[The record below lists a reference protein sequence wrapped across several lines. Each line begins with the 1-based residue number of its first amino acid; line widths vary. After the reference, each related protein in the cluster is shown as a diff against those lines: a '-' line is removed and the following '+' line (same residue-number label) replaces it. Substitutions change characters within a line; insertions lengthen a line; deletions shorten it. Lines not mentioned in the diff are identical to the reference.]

1 MVCDRR
7 GKGTRINGEQAYQ
20 GKNSNV
26 LRPKNPGFTVFWTA
40 GRAIAHEAEKQGVG
54 RGEQCAR
61 ASGQELTLNRQGA
74 QGAHCAV
81 RLRGAHWS
89 VRGHRRP
96 ALRSAQAHFERA
108 RGDKQG
114 GSAPRL
120 PRPHLGSGTTPS
132 NYLFER
138 HAQAQR
144 GAPTP
149 SPPLPVPLR
158 AQLRHCAPEK
168 FREKFRETS
177 STPHPLAHKRPQA
190 DQTLVLVRD
199 LVREDYRDLQS
210 VPEWSGHFST
220 GECPLALTRVPE

>member
-1 MVCDRR
+1 MRAA
-7 GKGTRINGEQAYQ
+7 GKGDEDRWRAGLSGE
-20 GKNSNV
+20 NSNV
-26 LRPKNPGFTVFWTA
+26 LGPKNPGFTVFWTA

-74 QGAHCAV
+74 QAVHCAV

-114 GSAPRL
+114 GSARRL
-120 PRPHLGSGTTPS
+120 LRPHLGSGTTPS

-149 SPPLPVPLR
+149 SPPLRVPLR
-158 AQLRHCAPEK
+158 AQLRHCAP
-168 FREKFRETS
+168 
-177 STPHPLAHKRPQA
+177 
-190 DQTLVLVRD
+190 
-199 LVREDYRDLQS
+199 
-210 VPEWSGHFST
+210 SGTVF
-220 GECPLALTRVPE
+220 LTRTDGLKRVGLQTWIHVILASQKI